1 MTTVI
6 TYDFTPKTEKL
17 KKELV
22 DNKQDLTKIYQLKTI
37 QIGKVDYFAKTM
49 YFVKGTDDTVELVI
63 EHSTAGSTNTSLYL
77 RIPINTSVSSSSS
90 STSNF
95 VNADPGDIQFNLE
108 GDLRDN
114 IGAKKYMDINQNTV
128 LVLDSTIDVDNTKKY
143 LSENDS
149 NTNSNSNSI
158 LVTGNN
164 IPFSP
169 TPLSGTEPVQLYQD
183 NQIYIDCNPSGESAE
198 TIAAYNVPINSEYA
212 KNEGKMNYER
222 QAMYSGVFAIAL
234 VLIYFIVPWWYRTYV
249 VESVINWMD
258 TQSIPELKRPDK
270 ESKYSGE
277 VRITLINKW
286 LMILCGLYL
295 LVNFTIGISSDPD
308 LLTQT
313 TYVAIMIALSV
324 ISIIIKGDNS
334 TFFKHDNVQLYD
346 KVFSEG
352 IDRELDQAIDNKA
365 TFLSMA
371 AFLPVFGSL
380 KIEGIPWF
388 YVYVVFVFVF
398 IGIFYGLQYGMN
410 SDSTSSD
417 SSISKTFFD
426 GIFYS
431 TFVVMLAYMMS
442 HYKPS
447 QKELDRSELKF
458 GRVKNLKIFSKS
470 DNNDTEQQEP
480 EKDKG
485 LFGNVMSDIGDAW
498 NSLTGNKNNNEA
510 DIK

>member
-1 MTTVI
+1 MTVI
-6 TYDFTPKTEKL
+6 TYDFTPSKPLIKNL
-17 KKELV
+17 
-22 DNKQDLTKIYQLKTI
+22 DNNNKQSLNGVYASKTI
-37 QIGKVDYFAKTM
+37 QMDKVDYKAEYM
-49 YFVKGTDDTVELVI
+49 YFASGIHENDRVELVI
-63 EHSTAGSTNTSLYL
+63 EHSAIGSNKKLFLCIPIQVQTSSPANSTSLFIKSEKDDS
-77 RIPINTSVSSSSS
+77 IP
-90 STSNF
+90 F
-95 VNADPGDIQFNLE
+95 DLA
-108 GDLRDN
+108 GDLPDNIQAKTYADRDN
-114 IGAKKYMDINQNTV
+114 KV
-128 LVLDSTIDVDNTKKY
+128 LVLTTPIYVSLSEGIQIPTTNLPFTSQTPNDKTID
-143 LSENDS
+143 LH
-149 NTNSNSNSI
+149 
-158 LVTGNN
+158 
-164 IPFSP
+164 P
-169 TPLSGTEPVQLYQD
+169 D

-258 TQSIPELKRPDK
+258 TNSIPELKRPGK
-270 ESKYSGE
+270 EPKYSGE
-277 VRITLINKW
+277 VRITLINRW
-286 LMILCGLYL
+286 LMFLCGLYL

-324 ISIIIKGDNS
+324 ISIIIKGDNA

-352 IDRELDQAIDNKA
+352 IDRELDQAIDNRA
-365 TFLSMA
+365 TILSTLGLTS
-371 AFLPVFGSL
+371 AFSVL
-380 KIEGIPWF
+380 KIEGTKWPIF
-388 YVYVVFVFVF
+388 YGIVLVAFL
-398 IGIFYGLQYGMN
+398 GIFYGLQYGMN

-447 QKELDRSELKF
+447 ESDKLKEE
-458 GRVKNLKIFSKS
+458 
-470 DNNDTEQQEP
+470 EP
-480 EKDKG
+480 EDKG
-485 LFGNVMSDIGDAW
+485 LFGNAMSGIGNFFGNIISKWDPLGMKDAY
-498 NSLTGNKNNNEA
+498 NIDDEAVKGKVVKGSETDNPMHMLTNK
-510 DIK
+510 